1 MRIQLKLIV
10 LSLLLPISV
19 FAQNGKKFPSIEGET
34 LKDRKVVLPQDTKG
48 KYTLIAVAYSK
59 KSDEL
64 LKGWYSPMY
73 RTFVEPPEVAFI
85 PTDDYDV
92 NMYFVA
98 LLKGIYKVADNKI
111 SNKMKS
117 GIDAK
122 FHKNMVIYTGKIN
135 DYKKQLNLGQK
146 DLPYFFVLDKNG
158 NIVYHTQGAYSD
170 KKLYEIQSAI
180 ETE

>member
-10 LSLLLPISV
+10 LSLLLPISI

-34 LKDRKVVLPQDTKG
+34 LKDKKVVLPQDTKG
-48 KYTLIAVAYSK
+48 KFTLIAVAYSK
-59 KSDEL
+59 KSDDL

-98 LLKGIYKVADNKI
+98 LLKGIYKWRNINHNANNFRKSYYGLFSIKFKVKNKFLDNQHF
-111 SNKMKS
+111 SASRPNKFPLAES
-117 GIDAK
+117 RRDIQ
-122 FHKNMVIYTGKIN
+122 FHKK
-135 DYKKQLNLGQK
+135 
-146 DLPYFFVLDKNG
+146 
-158 NIVYHTQGAYSD
+158 A
-170 KKLYEIQSAI
+170 
-180 ETE
+180 